1 MTMTKPVVSKF
12 GGSSLADA
20 GQFKKIRYIIE
31 QNPNRRYI
39 VPSAPGKRNPDDV
52 KVTDLLYAC
61 YDKAKHGEDY
71 TEALEKIRGRYQEII
86 EDLGLHLSL
95 KDELKVLET
104 SFVRGIGSEYAAS
117 RGEYLNG
124 ILLAA

>member
-1 MTMTKPVVSKF
+1 MTKPVVSKF

-86 EDLGLHLSL
+86 RSQIWALVMGIRTLSRAYKMISL
-95 KDELKVLET
+95 YKVN
-104 SFVRGIGSEYAAS
+104 AS
-117 RGEYLNG
+117 V
-124 ILLAA
+124 I